1 MIETQEGYLICKNV
15 KIARTGWMDY
25 HGQDLPTI
33 FDELP
38 GTPIKVYRSP
48 EEVFSETTL
57 ASFEGKAVTNT
68 HPNEMLDI
76 NTTPMIER
84 GHAQNVRRDG
94 EYIIADLFIK
104 EAGLIS
110 EIQNNLKR
118 EVSCGYDCSWH
129 KIGDRKY
136 EQRDITGNHVAVV
149 RNGRAGPRVAIKDQK
164 PEGGIIK
171 NMKIT
176 SRILQAV
183 GFQKWAADAD
193 PEEVAKAIDELSE
206 EKPDKVAPPVKDSE
220 EEEEKVEKSK
230 AMDELTSK
238 VDSLTNIINQL
249 VKTDKETHNKFGAKK
264 AMDKLEEELV
274 GKAADD
280 DDDDDDDDKGKVK
293 DDDDDD
299 DDDDSNRKSAKGA
312 KDDDDDD
319 NDKKKGAADEI
330 LTKFVKDMKPVI
342 MSIKDENTRNKVA
355 KKFVQSVRDAR
366 GESCGSNS
374 YADILTTVNKNRQN
388 AVTDSAYKNQNMAQG
403 AEIACNAWKAA
414 GDKMNGGLK

>member
-25 HGQDLPTI
+25 HGQDLPAI

-48 EEVFSETTL
+48 DEVFSETTL

-68 HPNEMLDI
+68 HPSEMLDI

-129 KIGDRKY
+129 KIGERKY

-238 VDSLTNIINQL
+238 VDSLTNIINEL
-249 VKTDKETHNKFGAKK
+249 VKTDKETHKKFGAKDT
-264 AMDKLEEELV
+264 MDELEKELV

-280 DDDDDDDDKGKVK
+280 DDDDDDDD
-293 DDDDDD
+293 D
-299 DDDDSNRKSAKGA
+299 NRKSAKGA

-319 NDKKKGAADEI
+319 KCSAKDDDDDDDDDKKKGAADAI

-342 MSIKDENTRNKVA
+342 MGIKDESTRNKVA

-374 YADILTTVNKNRQN
+374 YADILNTVNKNRQKS
-388 AVTDSAYKNQNMAQG
+388 ATDSANKNQSMAQG

>member
-25 HGQDLPTI
+25 HGQDLPAI

-48 EEVFSETTL
+48 DEVFSETTL

-68 HPNEMLDI
+68 HPSEMLDI

-129 KIGDRKY
+129 KIGERKY

-238 VDSLTNIINQL
+238 VDSLTNIINEL
-249 VKTDKETHNKFGAKK
+249 VKTDKETHKKFGAKDT
-264 AMDKLEEELV
+264 MDELEKELV

-280 DDDDDDDDKGKVK
+280 DDDDDDDD
-293 DDDDDD
+293 D
-299 DDDDSNRKSAKGA
+299 NRKSAKGA

-319 NDKKKGAADEI
+319 KCSAKDDDDDDDDKKKGAADAI

-342 MSIKDENTRNKVA
+342 MGIKDESTRNKVA

-374 YADILTTVNKNRQN
+374 YADILNTVNKNRQKS
-388 AVTDSAYKNQNMAQG
+388 ATDSANKNQSMAQG